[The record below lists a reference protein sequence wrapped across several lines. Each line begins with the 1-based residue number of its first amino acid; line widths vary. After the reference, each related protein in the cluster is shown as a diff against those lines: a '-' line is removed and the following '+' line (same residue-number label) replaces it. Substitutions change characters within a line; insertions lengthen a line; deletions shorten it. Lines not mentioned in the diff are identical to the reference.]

1 MKILSENNELL
12 GELVRVEEVARRGDA
27 VVPAPGKAPDG
38 AEQLETAA
46 GAETATTPTT
56 PTTPTTTFGRLI
68 LDEEVIG
75 EARLQRASA
84 LLTGEKLLDRLLH
97 IDDHCLLADLK
108 FTFN

>member
-56 PTTPTTTFGRLI
+56 PTTTFGRLI

-75 EARLQRASA
+75 EARLQRTGA

>member
-1 MKILSENNELL
+1 MAISRTPGFLKPYSTFAAL
-12 GELVRVEEVARRGDA
+12 VEEVARRGDA

-84 LLTGEKLLDRLLH
+84 LLTGEKLLDLVR
-97 IDDHCLLADLK
+97 
-108 FTFN
+108 

>member
-1 MKILSENNELL
+1 MKILSENDELIL
-12 GELVRVEEVARRGDA
+12 GELVRVEEVAWRGDA

-56 PTTPTTTFGRLI
+56 PTTTFGRLV

-75 EARLQRASA
+75 ETRLQRASA

-97 IDDHCLLADLK
+97 IDDHCLLACTCLL
-108 FTFN
+108 T

>member
-56 PTTPTTTFGRLI
+56 PTTTFGRLV
-68 LDEEVIG
+68 LDEEIIG